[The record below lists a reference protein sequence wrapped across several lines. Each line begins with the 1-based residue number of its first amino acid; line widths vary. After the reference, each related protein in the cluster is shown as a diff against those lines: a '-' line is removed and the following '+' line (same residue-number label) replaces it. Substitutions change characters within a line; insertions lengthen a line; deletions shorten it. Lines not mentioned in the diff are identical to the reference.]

1 MCAPLNWQIMLK
13 AKAKAKTKNIV
24 SILIK
29 IFYDGNQVTKE
40 NELRLKNI
48 IIMSSASFIL
58 VEIFFIKSFNIIK
71 YTKIY

>member
-1 MCAPLNWQIMLK
+1 MLK